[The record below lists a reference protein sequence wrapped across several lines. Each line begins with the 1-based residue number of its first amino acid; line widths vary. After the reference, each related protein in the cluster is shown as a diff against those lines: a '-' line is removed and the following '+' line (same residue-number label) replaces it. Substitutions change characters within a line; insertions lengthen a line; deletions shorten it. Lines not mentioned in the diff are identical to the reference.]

1 MPAAHLPLHLLP
13 RCADHGFDPL
23 GLGSSPEQL
32 SWNVHA
38 EIFHGRLAMTGVA
51 GILLTSVRA
60 AAAAGSEPPQA
71 AYWWGWQ
78 GNFC

>member
-1 MPAAHLPLHLLP
+1 MPPAAAHCPCCCP
-13 RCADHGFDPL
+13 AAACRADHGFDPL

-60 AAAAGSEPPQA
+60 SS
-71 AYWWGWQ
+71 
-78 GNFC
+78 